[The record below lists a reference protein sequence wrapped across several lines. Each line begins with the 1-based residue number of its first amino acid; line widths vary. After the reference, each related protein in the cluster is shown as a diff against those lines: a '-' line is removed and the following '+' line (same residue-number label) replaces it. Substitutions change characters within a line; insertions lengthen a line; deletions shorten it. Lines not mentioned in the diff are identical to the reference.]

1 MALTPGDWDLVED
14 YDPKGFALDI
24 FNKRY
29 TFYDG
34 ESWDHACERLATGL
48 ASCEGNN
55 TILYQDQFKNLLKKN
70 LFMPGG
76 RIWYGA
82 GRPKGQMLNC
92 FVIDTSDSR
101 EGWAKT
107 VGDMIIICGTGGG
120 LGLNASPVRP
130 RGTKINGTGGV
141 ATGSVSLMEIIN
153 EAGEV
158 IKAGGGRRTALMMSL
173 SLDHGDIIEFL
184 DKKLDL
190 KKLNNANVSVIF
202 NENPELFFDKVRNNE
217 DFELKF
223 NGNVVGKVPAKDLW
237 NKIIKNAL
245 SGGEPGV
252 LNGYLANKMSNIYY
266 YDQLETTNPCF
277 APGTLIQTFNG
288 HFPIEELVGK
298 SPLIF
303 NGTSW
308 QKVDNFRVTGE
319 NQKLLEITF
328 YDGSSEKVTPEHT
341 CILEDGTRVKAK
353 DLSIGDR
360 LMLSKAQETHGQF
373 SEPGAY
379 LKGFLIGDGSMM
391 EDRPLLHLYDTK
403 DSCRGRL
410 IESASQI
417 PSQEVHTNANS
428 ELTFLAAGENRS
440 VLQGLTPKKKDL
452 QKWCKEYKESLPV
465 EIFAWDKHSKL
476 EFIAGVMDADGTA
489 SDTKNGWMYQVSS
502 IHKGW
507 LKQFQTLLK
516 TVGVQSKLGL
526 MKAAGVKDF
535 NDGYGEY
542 QSKDCWR
549 LTISQVS
556 SITLARQVSFSRLV
570 SFANKKTSNSVGVRR
585 NKIVSIEDAGISE
598 KVYCCTV
605 EGSHSLSL
613 SSGNHWGQCGEIWL
627 EPYSCCCLGA
637 MVLPRFISDAGHIKW
652 NLLKEAVGLS
662 VRFLDNVL
670 TTNNYPLAQIQEVC
684 SQSRRI
690 GLGVL
695 GLHDFLLMQG
705 HKYNSPGGLEL
716 ANKVMEF
723 IKNSAYEASIDLAKE
738 KGSFA
743 KLNIAEF
750 LKSGFVKTLK
760 PSIRAKIK
768 EFGIRNCALLTI
780 APTGTTS
787 MVCEYTSGIEPMF
800 APAYRRKYRDTT
812 GELAEEIVV
821 HPLLKDYIK
830 RGNGVGHFQGS
841 HELSMRDHFEMQ
853 RICQKH
859 LDNACSKT
867 INVPQGTSAEEL
879 SELYME
885 FLPELKGVTVYP
897 DGSREDQPLTPMPL
911 QEAIDHIKEIDDFE
925 KLLSAS
931 AGTDSCKDGKCDI

>member
-1 MALTPGDWDLVED
+1 MLKDSDWELLPD
-14 YDPKGFALDI
+14 YSPKGFALDI

-29 TFYDG
+29 AHHKDETW
-34 ESWDHACERLATGL
+34 EKACERVANHL
-48 ASCEGNN
+48 ASCEGEN
-55 TILYQDQFKNLLKKN
+55 TPTFQTQFKNLLQKN
-70 LFMPGG
+70 YFMPGG

-173 SLDHGDIIEFL
+173 SLDHGDIVEFL

-223 NGNVVGKVPAKDLW
+223 NGNIVGKISAKDLW
-237 NKIIKNAL
+237 NKIISNAL
-245 SGGEPGV
+245 NNGEPGV

-266 YDQLETTNPCF
+266 YDQLETTNPC
-277 APGTLIQTFNG
+277 
-288 HFPIEELVGK
+288 
-298 SPLIF
+298 
-303 NGTSW
+303 
-308 QKVDNFRVTGE
+308 
-319 NQKLLEITF
+319 
-328 YDGSSEKVTPEHT
+328 
-341 CILEDGTRVKAK
+341 
-353 DLSIGDR
+353 
-360 LMLSKAQETHGQF
+360 
-373 SEPGAY
+373 
-379 LKGFLIGDGSMM
+379 
-391 EDRPLLHLYDTK
+391 
-403 DSCRGRL
+403 
-410 IESASQI
+410 
-417 PSQEVHTNANS
+417 
-428 ELTFLAAGENRS
+428 
-440 VLQGLTPKKKDL
+440 
-452 QKWCKEYKESLPV
+452 
-465 EIFAWDKHSKL
+465 
-476 EFIAGVMDADGTA
+476 
-489 SDTKNGWMYQVSS
+489 
-502 IHKGW
+502 
-507 LKQFQTLLK
+507 
-516 TVGVQSKLGL
+516 
-526 MKAAGVKDF
+526 
-535 NDGYGEY
+535 
-542 QSKDCWR
+542 
-549 LTISQVS
+549 
-556 SITLARQVSFSRLV
+556 
-570 SFANKKTSNSVGVRR
+570 
-585 NKIVSIEDAGISE
+585 
-598 KVYCCTV
+598 
-605 EGSHSLSL
+605 
-613 SSGNHWGQCGEIWL
+613 GEIWL

-637 MVLPRFISDAGHIKW
+637 MVLPRFIHADNGTIQW

-670 TTNNYPLAQIQEVC
+670 TTNNYPLQQIEEVC

-695 GLHDFLLMQG
+695 GLHDLLLMQG

-716 ANKVMEF
+716 ANKIMEF

-743 KLNIAEF
+743 KLNIPDF

-760 PSIRAKIK
+760 PSIRSKIK

-821 HPLLKDYIK
+821 HPLLKEYIK
-830 RGNGVGHFQGS
+830 RGNGVDHFQGS

-911 QEAIDHIKEIDDFE
+911 EEAIKYIKEIDDFE
-925 KLLSAS
+925 ALLSAS
-931 AGTDSCKDGKCDI
+931 AGNDSCKDGKCDI